1 MKTRRKNK
9 RPRKH
14 GRKTRSKKQKGGMN
28 DMTKDEWNDSISTPD
43 IGSSGSDTDTY
54 DSESSGSDTDT
65 YDSDDNYYIEN
76 PNIINKY
83 TGKTL
88 LMKAIEEEK
97 NKKFIE
103 QMIEN
108 DANLEICD
116 KMFKKTALIYAIEKE
131 NYKIVKLLLEK
142 GANPNIKYSFSNFL
156 SPSSK
161 KNVPIL
167 NRNALHEAIEM
178 QDNKIIELLLEYV
191 DLTQLDNNYDSFVY
205 AIENKNYKL
214 IKLLLEKGGDLNK
227 PDEYGNLII
236 SKVLDKYNW
245 DDDKFSIFKLLIENG
260 MNINVDFDVGTD
272 NKQTPLTHVIYNF
285 EQFFDM
291 KVIDYILNLKELD
304 INYSINI
311 TIAAYPITV
320 LDEVQSEINIIDEES
335 YNYHDYKEIESKLL
349 FKGAKTGKELFSN
362 QHKLIKNNYDLI
374 KSIEYP
380 DGYEGYINLSIITIP
395 KGTILFRKSKDIN
408 SDYCGIPNKKANY
421 YTTHAD
427 LNVFFYLYPYYSDI
441 IDATLDDKNMTNK
454 MFYLTKDIQLLNLT
468 YPSKANRGDK
478 NNMYYEDVFK
488 SCNTI
493 HQTLTAYDPCLNSQF
508 IEDYPDVMGMLA
520 IAETD
525 AHDHI
530 KLYYNKKKSKKDE
543 SLYYSVLWQD
553 SKIRGSPEVILHPF
567 QKRTEQ
573 SLFSRGSIIPS
584 KLEDCK
590 KLPKNYELLEEST
603 ENSIVS
609 ILNEYLRPEGKNN
622 KHITIFSPLK
632 LFVLYEELDDKYK
645 KSCVPLIM
653 DIKSKLQTF
662 QTTDLHKDD
671 MVPFYKVG
679 INPDT
684 NRTFNETIF
693 KTRFKKQ
700 NGGKKGR
707 KTRKKHRKKK

>member
-1 MKTRRKNK
+1 MRTQKNLRTYLRKPHSKNK
-9 RPRKH
+9 N
-14 GRKTRSKKQKGGMN
+14 GGM
-28 DMTKDEWNDSISTPD
+28 KDDTSK
-43 IGSSGSDTDTY
+43 SDTDDDDY
-54 DSESSGSDTDT
+54 DDYDYDT
-65 YDSDDNYYIEN
+65 DDNYYFEN
-76 PNIINKY
+76 PNKIKNNIY
-83 TGKTL
+83 GRTL
-88 LMKAIEEEK
+88 LMEAI
-97 NKKFIE
+97 NDKKSKKCIE
-103 QMIEN
+103 RMIDN
-108 DANLEICD
+108 NADLEIRD
-116 KMFKKTALIYAIEKE
+116 VMFKKTALIYAIEKE
-131 NYKIVKLLLEK
+131 NYEIIKLLLEK
-142 GANPNIKYSFSNFL
+142 NANPNTKHSFENFL

-161 KNVPIL
+161 KDYVPIL
-167 NRNALHEAIEM
+167 NRNALYEAIEM
-178 QDNKIIELLLEYV
+178 EDNKIIELLLQYGV
-191 DLTQLDNNYDSFVY
+191 DLTQLDNNYKSFTY
-205 AIENKNYKL
+205 AIENKNDKL
-214 IKLLLEKGGDLNK
+214 IELLLKKGGDPNK
-227 PDEYGNLII
+227 PGEYGNLII
-236 SKVLDKYNW
+236 SEALYMDNW
-245 DDDKFSIFKLLIENG
+245 SDDSFKIFKLLIENG
-260 MNINVDFDVGTD
+260 MNINVGFDVGND
-272 NKQTPLTHVIYNF
+272 DKQTPLTHVIYNF
-285 EQFFDM
+285 EQSFGM

-311 TIAAYPITV
+311 TLSVYPRTV
-320 LDEVQSEINIIDEES
+320 LDEVQSIIKHNKINSFLDS
-335 YNYHDYKEIESKLL
+335 DYKKDYEEIKNKLL
-349 FKGAKTGKELFSN
+349 EKGAKTGEELFSN
-362 QHKLIKNNYDLI
+362 EQKLIKNNYDLI

-408 SDYCGIPNKKANY
+408 SDYCGFPDKTSNY

-427 LNVFFYLYPYYSDI
+427 LNIFFYIYPYYSDI
-441 IDATLDDKNMTNK
+441 IDATHDEMTNK

-468 YPSKANRGDK
+468 YPAKANRGDK
-478 NNMYYEDVFK
+478 NNMDYEDVFK

-493 HQTLTAYDPCLNSQF
+493 HKTLNAYDPCLSSWF
-508 IEDYPDVMGMLA
+508 IKQYPDVMGMLA

-530 KLYYNKKKSKKDE
+530 KLYYNKKNSKNDE
-543 SLYYSVLWQD
+543 SLFYSVLWQD

-573 SLFSRGSIIPS
+573 SLFSTGSIIPS

-662 QTTDLHKDD
+662 QTTDLHNDD
-671 MVPFYKVG
+671 MVPFHRVD

-684 NRTFNETIF
+684 NNIFNEKIF
-693 KTRFKKQ
+693 KTSRSKR
-700 NGGKKGR
+700 GGKNGR
-707 KTRKKHRKKK
+707 KTRKNNKRPGKQERKTRSKKKGSRKKKK